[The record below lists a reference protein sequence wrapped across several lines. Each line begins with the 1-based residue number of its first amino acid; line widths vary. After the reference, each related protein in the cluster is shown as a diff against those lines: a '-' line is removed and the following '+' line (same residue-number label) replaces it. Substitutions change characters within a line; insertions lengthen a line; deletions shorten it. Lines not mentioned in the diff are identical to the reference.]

1 MTQRDDGYRGQG
13 IVHWF
18 TDNSV
23 ASNVLMVL
31 IVAAGLVTLT
41 SMRQEVFPEFSTDTI
56 SVSVPYPGATPSE
69 VEESIATKIEEAVQG
84 VDGIDR
90 LTSSSNEG
98 AGTVVI
104 EVEDGAD
111 VRTVLDD
118 VKSRVDAI
126 DTFPEDAEKP
136 VIQEV
141 LIRRQVL
148 NVAIAADA
156 DERSLRELGDRVRD
170 EITQLPNVS
179 QADLVNVRPYEISIE
194 VSERDLRRHGLTFDQ
209 VANAVRRSSLDLPG
223 GSIKTEGGEVLLR
236 GIGQA
241 YRGDD
246 FETIVLITR
255 PDGTRVLLGDV
266 ATVVDGFADTDQ
278 AAYFD
283 GRPSSMVK
291 VFRVGEEDAIRIAD
305 QVKAY
310 VAQADRWLPE
320 GVRLVIWDDSSE
332 ILKQRR
338 DLLLRNGFSGLALV
352 IVVLTLFLRL
362 RLALWVSLGI
372 PISFLGAIALMPVFG
387 VTINMISLFAFIVV
401 LGIVVDDAIVVGE
414 NIFTHYRRHGNGFRA
429 AVEGTQEVAMPVTF
443 GVLTTVVAFIPM
455 FFIPGLT
462 GKIFAVIPAV
472 VIPVLLFSLVESK
485 TVLPAH
491 LKHLKGEGGEWGW
504 GMRIAAMVV
513 AALILLLFYRVVDR
527 VAGIPLPTVIYVG
540 IPAAIAAVIISRYQK
555 DIGRALER
563 FVQTR
568 YRPVLDL
575 AARYRY
581 FTIAGGVATLAITV
595 ALVAG
600 GHIKVRLFPNVESDS
615 IVARVDMPL
624 GTPVE
629 TTREAVARIERA
641 ASAVRADLEAELGDE
656 GAGIFRHRLTSIGYQ
671 PSLAEGGGPMGPA
684 DGNFSGGHLGEVAI
698 ELTGSEDRTI
708 SSTEI
713 SRRWKQEVGEI
724 PGAVGLSFVADL
736 FDAGAPID
744 IQLASTDID
753 ELESTADA
761 IKAELTNFAG
771 VSEITD
777 SYDTGKRE
785 LRVRIRPEGEILGL
799 TQLDVARQVRQAF
812 FGEEAQRIQ
821 RGRDEVKVMVRYPED
836 DRRSLGDFESM
847 RVRTPDGTEVPLL
860 RVADVERGRGFS
872 TIRRV
877 DRQRVINV
885 TADVDDEVANANE
898 ILAAVE
904 ANALPP
910 ILRDHPRVSWSF
922 EGEQK
927 EQRDSNQG
935 LIRGFL
941 LALLVIYAMMAIP
954 FRSYVHPAV
963 VMSAVPFGVVGAIWG
978 HMLMGEPLSRL
989 SFIGMIALLGVVVND
1004 SLVMVDYINR
1014 RRREGADMHEAVL
1027 MAGPARFRAILL
1039 TSMTTF
1045 MGLLPMLLEQ
1055 SLQAQFL
1062 IPLAISLGFG
1072 VVFATVVT
1080 LFIVPCSYLV
1090 LEDVLAIFARGVSRL
1105 RGRDATPAPI
1115 PAPEPARSA
1124 GARAVGNASSEG
1136 GPGEH
1141 HR

>member
-1 MTQRDDGYRGQG
+1 MRQHDANGYRGQG

-98 AGTVVI
+98 VGTVMI

-118 VKSRVDAI
+118 VKTRVDAI

-156 DERSLRELGDRVRD
+156 DERSLRELGERVRD
-170 EITQLPNVS
+170 EITQLPSVS

-194 VSERDLRRHGLTFDQ
+194 VGERDLQRHGLTFDQ
-209 VANAVRRSSLDLPG
+209 VADAVRRSSLDLPG

-241 YRGDD
+241 YRGDE
-246 FETIVLITR
+246 FERIVLITR

-283 GRPSSMVK
+283 GQPSSMVK

-310 VAQADRWLPE
+310 VARADRWLPE

-352 IVVLTLFLRL
+352 ILVLTLFLRL

-462 GKIFAVIPAV
+462 GKIFAVIP
-472 VIPVLLFSLVESK
+472 VLLFSLVESK

-504 GMRIAAMVV
+504 GKRIVAMVV

-581 FTIAGGVATLAITV
+581 FTIAGCGATLALTMS
-595 ALVAG
+595 LVAG

-641 ASAVRADLEAELGDE
+641 AAEVEADLEAELGDE
-656 GAGIFRHRLTSIGYQ
+656 GARIFRHRLTSIGYQ

-684 DGNFSGGHLGEVAI
+684 DGTFSGGHLGEVAI

-713 SRRWKQEVGEI
+713 SRRWKEEVGQI

-761 IKAELTNFAG
+761 IKAELANFAG

-785 LRVRIRPEGEILGL
+785 LRVRIRPEGEALGL

-821 RGRDEVKVMVRYPED
+821 RGRNEVKVMVRYPED
-836 DRRSLGDFESM
+836 ERRSLADLENM

-860 RVADVERGRGFS
+860 RVADVETGRGFS

-904 ANALPP
+904 AGVLPS

-935 LIRGFL
+935 LVRGFL

-963 VMSAVPFGVVGAIWG
+963 VMSAVPFGLVGAVWG
-978 HMLMGEPLSRL
+978 HMIMDEPLSRL

-1014 RRREGADMHEAVL
+1014 RRREGAGLHEAVL

-1062 IPLAISLGFG
+1062 IPLAISLAFG

-1090 LEDVLAIFARGVSRL
+1090 LEDLLAIVSRAFARLG
-1105 RGRDATPAPI
+1105 GRDDSAGGPV
-1115 PAPEPARSA
+1115 PAPEPARSV
-1124 GARAVGNASSEG
+1124 GARAVGGDASSARGADE
-1136 GPGEH
+1136 
-1141 HR
+1141 